1 MAVKRVGVVGSGI
14 MGGGITEVAA
24 CKHLGEHATDAELAL
39 EPLDGLERKRCYF
52 QARGGLG

>member
-1 MAVKRVGVVGSGI
+1 VAVLRRQEGPRRS
-14 MGGGITEVAA
+14 GITEVAA